1 MRVVTKSGYTFSNP
15 VGLGPGMDTT
25 GEAVDGLVGLGF
37 GFVEL
42 GSVTSDQQNPQNI
55 LQETIK
61 INLNVIR
68 TISLIGIIEQNS
80 EIAYQEGDPE
90 LQPLN

>member
-15 VGLGPGMDTT
+15 VGVGPGMDPT
-25 GEAVDGLVGLGF
+25 GEAFDGLAGLGF

-42 GSVTSDQQNPQNI
+42 GSITSDQQNPQKI

-68 TISLIGIIEQNS
+68 IIKLNWHIEQNRD
-80 EIAYQEGDPE
+80 IAYQEGDPK
-90 LQPLN
+90 LQPLD

>member
-42 GSVTSDQQNPQNI
+42 GSVTSDQQNPQKI

-61 INLNVIR
+61 INLKVIIIIKLNWDYR
-68 TISLIGIIEQNS
+68 TKQ
-80 EIAYQEGDPE
+80 
-90 LQPLN
+90 

>member
-1 MRVVTKSGYTFSNP
+1 MGVVTKSGYTFSNP

-25 GEAVDGLVGLGF
+25 GEAVDALAGLGF

-42 GSVTSDQQNPQNI
+42 GSVTSDQQNPQKI

-68 TISLIGIIEQNS
+68 IVK
-80 EIAYQEGDPE
+80 
-90 LQPLN
+90 LNWYYRTRP

>member
-1 MRVVTKSGYTFSNP
+1 

-25 GEAVDGLVGLGF
+25 GEAVDALAGLGF

-42 GSVTSDQQNPQNI
+42 GSVTSDQQNPQKI

-61 INLNVIR
+61 INLNVIIIFKLNWYYR
-68 TISLIGIIEQNS
+68 TK
-80 EIAYQEGDPE
+80 P
-90 LQPLN
+90 

>member
-25 GEAVDGLVGLGF
+25 GEAVDGLLGLGF

-42 GSVTSDQQNPQNI
+42 GSITSEQQHPSK
-55 LQETIK
+55 LFQETLK
-61 INLNVIR
+61 INLNVRIYK
-68 TISLIGIIEQNS
+68 G
-80 EIAYQEGDPE
+80 
-90 LQPLN
+90 

>member
-15 VGLGPGMDTT
+15 VGVGPGMDAT
-25 GEAVDGLVGLGF
+25 GEAVDALAGLGF

-42 GSVTSDQQNPQNI
+42 GSVTSEQQNPQKI

-61 INLNVIR
+61 INLNVIK
-68 TISLIGIIEQNS
+68 
-80 EIAYQEGDPE
+80 
-90 LQPLN
+90 